1 MADLPENNTPAE
13 NAQAQ
18 ANQQS
23 YESAAW
29 MAEIKASE
37 RELEKWHKQ
46 ADKIVDRFLDM
57 RTQGDESKNK
67 YNLFTTNTLILISTL
82 YAKFPKPLVTREYE
96 DESDDVARVAAIML
110 ERCLRVKQRDHFDL
124 AMKNVVQDR
133 LVAGMGQ
140 VWFRYE
146 PTIVQ
151 DQIPPVLDAFTGAE
165 LMPATT
171 MDRLINEEVI
181 TDYVFW
187 RDFLWSPARVWEE
200 VRWVARRVK
209 MNKEDAGKR
218 FGEAVA
224 NSLNYR
230 SGVTNSEPG
239 ESENNPVKYAIIF
252 EIWCKRTKKVYF
264 VSEGVSTC
272 LDVRDDPLQLK
283 NFWPCP
289 KPLLAL
295 TSTRSVIP
303 RPDYLMIQDQYTELD
318 ELNNRIVV
326 LQRAV
331 KVVGVYDQTS
341 KEIGRIFNEGIEN
354 TMIGAANFSQFSEK
368 GGFKGMCDWLP
379 IDQIVTAIQRLREYR
394 TDLVA
399 QIYEL
404 SGISDIMRGATKAS
418 ETLGAQELKSQY
430 GAVRL
435 QFIQMDV
442 AAFVE
447 DALGIK
453 SDIMIKKFQPNTIR
467 MRSNIDRTADGQP
480 SEDGSPPLV
489 DQALQLMKDPTFD
502 YRIEVHA
509 DSMAVPEFNAER
521 DARLG
526 YIRAIAEFLTSATPI
541 MEQNPGSAPYLLG
554 MMQWAAAGFRV
565 GRGIEGLLDKA
576 IAAATK
582 AAQTPPAPP
591 PVNPLDIA
599 KSKQATAAAMKTIAE
614 TKAQVLENKFIEANP
629 SALAPPPVRPT
640 PVK

>member
-18 ANQQS
+18 TQQTA
-23 YESAAW
+23 YDSATW
-29 MAEIKASE
+29 IAEIKAAE

-46 ADKIVDRFLDM
+46 GEKIVDRFLDK
-57 RTQGDESKNK
+57 RTAGDEGKNK

-96 DESDDVARVAAIML
+96 DEQDDVARVAAIML

-133 LVAGMGQ
+133 LVPGMGQ

-151 DQIPPVLDAFTGAE
+151 DQIPPVLDAFTGIE
-165 LMPATT
+165 IEPAAT
-171 MDRLINEEVI
+171 MDRLVNEEVI

-224 NSLNYR
+224 NSLQYR
-230 SGVTNSEPG
+230 SGVTNTEPG
-239 ESENNPVKYAIIF
+239 ESENNPVKYAVIF
-252 EIWCKRTKKVYF
+252 EIWCKRTQRIYF
-264 VSEGVSTC
+264 VSEGISTC
-272 LDVRDDPLQLK
+272 LDVRPDPLQIK

-295 TSTRSVIP
+295 TSTSSVVP

-318 ELNNRIVV
+318 DLNNRIVT

-331 KVVGVYDQTS
+331 KVVGIYDQTS
-341 KEIGRIFNEGIEN
+341 KEVARIFNEGVEN
-354 TMIGAANFSQFSEK
+354 TMIAAANFSQFSEK

-394 TDLVA
+394 SDLVA

-435 QFIQMDV
+435 QFIQMEV
-442 AAFVE
+442 AQFVE
-447 DALGIK
+447 DALTIK
-453 SDIMIKKFQPNTIR
+453 SDIMLKKFQPNTIR
-467 MRSNIDRTADGQP
+467 MRSNIDRTPDGQP
-480 SEDGSPPLV
+480 GEDGAPPLV
-489 DQALQLMKDPTFD
+489 DQALRLMQDPTFD

-521 DARLG
+521 DARLA
-526 YIRAIAEFLTSATPI
+526 YIRAIAEFMTSAAPI
-541 MEQNPGSAPYLLG
+541 MEANPGSAPYLLG

-599 KSKQATAAAMKTIAE
+599 RSKQATAQAMKTIAE

-629 SALAPPPVRPT
+629 SALQPPPVRPT